1 MTWRSSTTPLDRFF
15 ACLPYLLPL
24 MDALVFGQSLF
35 REFPLVGQLFLVPLT
50 PFLVVYGQI
59 NSLLFGFGGLIL
71 FLALFFLV
79 VRNESISH
87 FIRFNT
93 MQSIIIGIALSLF
106 SIVWSYILGPALS
119 GTLIQDTLFNVVF
132 LGVVAVV
139 IYSIVQCILGKY
151 AEIPTLSE
159 AAYMQVR

>member
-15 ACLPYLLPL
+15 SCLPYLLPL
-24 MDALVFGQSLF
+24 MDALVFGQPLF
-35 REFPLVGQLFLVPLT
+35 RQFPAVEMLFLPLA
-50 PFLVVYGQI
+50 PFLIIYSQI
-59 NSLLFGFGGLIL
+59 NSLLFGFGGLLL

-106 SIVWSYILGPALS
+106 GIVWAYILGPALS

-132 LGVVAVV
+132 LGVVAAV
-139 IYSIVQCILGKY
+139 IYSVVQCILGKY